1 MICTNG
7 GDAWADGA
15 CQPYVKL
22 SAILCTS
29 ADLIYKMRKM
39 QMIKIVFSFVIAL
52 SAHAHAE
59 SFEDRAR
66 LGKTAEVT
74 EAFKQYQNVMHAQVG
89 EYFAS
94 TMRTC
99 FDKTTK
105 PELDTFVLVA
115 DIFQNGKAQAV
126 EVKPATNIA
135 KCFAEGFSK
144 GKFPT
149 PPTYPNRKGFPVT
162 METQIAP

>member
-1 MICTNG
+1 
-7 GDAWADGA
+7 
-15 CQPYVKL
+15 
-22 SAILCTS
+22 
-29 ADLIYKMRKM
+29 
-39 QMIKIVFSFVIAL
+39 MIKIVVSFVFAL
-52 SAHAHAE
+52 SIQAHAE
-59 SFEDRAR
+59 SFDDRTR

-74 EAFKQYQNVMHAQVG
+74 EGFKEYQSVMYTQVG

-94 TMRTC
+94 TLRAC

-149 PPTYPNRKGFPVT
+149 PPRYPNRKGFPVT